1 MGSTIQYLDEKELP
15 VEYNEQ
21 PLFMRCY
28 EHSITVLSRYNEVGY
43 SEQLDI
49 VNTFRLFGWLS
60 VELMIENSGYSELGY
75 NEYLVITNAFSQI
88 FRFFHSI

>member
-1 MGSTIQYLDEKELP
+1 MLGFKVTPNLAAEFRFAFTPIN
-15 VEYNEQ
+15 V
-21 PLFMRCY
+21 
-28 EHSITVLSRYNEVGY
+28 ITTVLSRYNEVGY

-88 FRFFHSI
+88 LRFFHSI